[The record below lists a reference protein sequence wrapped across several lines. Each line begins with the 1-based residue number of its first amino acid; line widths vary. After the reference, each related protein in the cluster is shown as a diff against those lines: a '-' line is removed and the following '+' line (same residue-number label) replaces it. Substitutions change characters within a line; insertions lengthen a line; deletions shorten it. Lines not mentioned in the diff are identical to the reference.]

1 MIHVARAC
9 ALAFKAIETA
19 ETVAAERKQDGGMRY
34 RATDPRAGLEAGVLV
49 PAGDDLEQ
57 GAMCPKCFDQ
67 GLVAIFLDGA
77 PARARCECPKGKD
90 WIEKAAAHSDIF
102 PTPPPE
108 RPRHASDRDDEPIGG
123 ELESDW
129 SGNQSELES
138 PQAPGAIPIWESDP
152 EDGSHDA
159 AAEAFQETWRHGQD

>member
-19 ETVAAERKQDGGMRY
+19 EMIVAERKQDGGMRY

-123 ELESDW
+123 ELEPK
-129 SGNQSELES
+129 LES
-138 PQAPGAIPIWESDP
+138 GDVAAQMRAWEAEQIASGGIQRADTPGYGND
-152 EDGSHDA
+152 
-159 AAEAFQETWRHGQD
+159 